1 MIRGH
6 RTTEIPALEQP
17 RGGVMIAVNV
27 AQLLRDPVGSTRS
40 YALDER
46 EPELAEELG
55 LTSPIVGTL
64 KLTRTNHG
72 ILADV
77 RYRVDSEQECGR
89 CLEPAFS
96 TVESEVSEQYL
107 PSLNIVTGQ
116 PVVIEADPEEPR
128 VTENHEVDVTDL
140 VRQDIVL
147 QQPLQPLCQP
157 DCPGLCQQCGA
168 VLSQG
173 ECGCVEEPV
182 EVDVPV
188 APNNQLSRLGELLK
202 AQLPPG

>member
-1 MIRGH
+1 
-6 RTTEIPALEQP
+6 
-17 RGGVMIAVNV
+17 MIAVNV

-40 YALDER
+40 YPLDER

-77 RYRVDSEQECGR
+77 RYRVDIEQECGR
-89 CLEPAFS
+89 CLEPAYS
-96 TVESEVSEQYL
+96 TVESEVSEEYL

-116 PVVIEADPEEPR
+116 PVEIAADPEEPR
-128 VTENHEVDVTDL
+128 VTDNHEVDVTDL

-147 QQPLQPLCQP
+147 QQPLQPLCRP

-173 ECGCVEEPV
+173 DCGCAEAMDD
-182 EVDVPV
+182 VDVP
-188 APNNQLSRLGELLK
+188 APSNNQLSRLGELLK
-202 AQLPPG
+202 AQLPPN